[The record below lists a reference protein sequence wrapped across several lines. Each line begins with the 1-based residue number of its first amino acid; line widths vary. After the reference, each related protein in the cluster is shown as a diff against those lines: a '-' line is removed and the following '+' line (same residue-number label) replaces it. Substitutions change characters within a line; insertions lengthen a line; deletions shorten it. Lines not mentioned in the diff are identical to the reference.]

1 MSESTSGWQPPQGE
15 AHVAPVQPVGYQVL
29 TDPIQTPAPRQ
40 RRIAPLLLV
49 TALLAGGI
57 GGVIGDRMNFGDS
70 GVLGGVVDLYQ
81 ANADTSSRPD
91 GSIAQIAAAVTPGVV
106 SISVT
111 TSAGSGTGSGL
122 IIDSSGYIITNNHV
136 VSGAAS
142 SGEIIV
148 DLTDGRSFPA
158 TIVGRNSAY
167 DLAVLKINA
176 TDLPALTLGNSD
188 GLVVGDTVVAVGA
201 PLGLQGTV
209 TTGII
214 SALNRPVTAGGTDD
228 MSYINAIQTDA
239 AINPGNSGGPL
250 INAQGQVIG
259 VNSAIAVINNSS
271 TQSGSIGL
279 GFAIPINA
287 AKRIAEEIMATGSS
301 SVPIVGVQLDMA
313 STARGAY
320 LAEVDANGPAA
331 KAGLKAGALVTK
343 VDGRTVRTPVEFVV
357 TIRDH
362 KPGDTVTLTI
372 ESGETFTVVLGAKT
386 TDS

>member
-1 MSESTSGWQPPQGE
+1 MSESSSGWQPPQGE
-15 AHVAPVQPVGYQVL
+15 AFVAPVESVGYQVL
-29 TDPIQTPAPRQ
+29 TDPIKAPAPRQ

-57 GGVIGDRMNFGDS
+57 GGVIGDRLNFGDS

-122 IIDSSGYIITNNHV
+122 IIDASGYIITNNHV
-136 VSGAAS
+136 VSDATSG
-142 SGEIIV
+142 GEILV
-148 DLTDGRSFPA
+148 DLTDGRSFEA

-167 DLAVLKINA
+167 DLAVLKIDA

-214 SALNRPVTAGGTDD
+214 SALDRPVTAGGTDD

-259 VNSAIAVINNSS
+259 VNSAIAVLNNSS

-301 SVPIVGVQLDMA
+301 SVPIVGVQLDMR

-331 KAGLKAGALVTK
+331 KAGLKAGTLVTK

-357 TIRDH
+357 TIRDR

-372 ESGETFTVVLGAKT
+372 ESGETFKVVLGAKT

>member
-1 MSESTSGWQPPQGE
+1 
-15 AHVAPVQPVGYQVL
+15 
-29 TDPIQTPAPRQ
+29 
-40 RRIAPLLLV
+40 V

-57 GGVIGDRMNFGDS
+57 GGVIGDRLNFGDS

-122 IIDSSGYIITNNHV
+122 IIDASGYIITNNHV
-136 VSGAAS
+136 VSDATSG
-142 SGEIIV
+142 GEILV
-148 DLTDGRSFPA
+148 DLTDGRSFEA

-167 DLAVLKINA
+167 DLAVLKIDA

-214 SALNRPVTAGGTDD
+214 SALDRPVTAGGTDD

-259 VNSAIAVINNSS
+259 VNSAIAVLNNSS

-301 SVPIVGVQLDMA
+301 SVPIVGVQLDMR

-331 KAGLKAGALVTK
+331 KAGLKAGTLVTK

-357 TIRDH
+357 TIRDR

-372 ESGETFTVVLGAKT
+372 ESGETFKVVLGAKT